1 MLSFSRLALL
11 GALFFSPW
19 MLAWSLALPNL
30 DAASVPNAA
39 NVPKLR
45 PADVLAALAIGS
57 YVLAGWPRRARL
69 FAPATRLWSAA
80 LIALAVWAA
89 ASIVWAEHRELAVV
103 FALRLALW
111 VVLALR
117 VASDPP
123 SLRSMAGVML
133 AGVAL
138 NALVGVAQF
147 LQQHAVGLTWLGEL
161 PIDLSYPN
169 VSVVGGTDAPLIR
182 LYGLSGHPNVM
193 GGFLAVGL
201 LLGGS
206 LLDDSHRGTRR
217 TARAAWLLGLVA
229 LLMTFSRS
237 AWLGLLTGAVVMG
250 ARAAAR
256 HARLH
261 AAALRLAG
269 IVAVVL
275 IGFGISFAPFLLE
288 RLMIDHVVVE
298 QTSLEQRLH
307 QIEVA
312 VRLVVAHPVTGVGM
326 GNFSVAGSQLDGAPI
341 DWVHNV
347 PLLVTSELGLV
358 GVGLWLS
365 GIVAVMRRSRGA
377 PASVAAA
384 VAALLVVMLFDH
396 YAWTSSQG
404 VYLWAMVSGWVL
416 AGSERDFQD
425 QIG

>member
-1 MLSFSRLALL
+1 MLSLSRLALL

-30 DAASVPNAA
+30 DAASVPNVA

-69 FAPATRLWSAA
+69 FAPATRLWSAT

-89 ASIVWAEHRELAVV
+89 ASIVWAGHRELAVV

-123 SLRSMAGVML
+123 SLRAMAGVML
-133 AGVAL
+133 AGMAL

-147 LQQHAVGLTWLGEL
+147 LRQHAVGLTWLGEL

-206 LLDDSHRGTRR
+206 LLDDSRRGTRR
-217 TARAAWLLGLVA
+217 AARAAWLLGLVA

-237 AWLGLLTGAVVMG
+237 AWLGLLTGAVIMG

-261 AAALRLAG
+261 AVTLRLTG
-269 IVAVVL
+269 IVAAVL
-275 IGFGISFAPFLLE
+275 IGFGLSFAPFLLE

-312 VRLVVAHPVTGVGM
+312 ARLVVAHPVTGVGM

-358 GVGLWLS
+358 GAGLWLS
-365 GIVAVMRRSRGA
+365 GIVVVMRRSSRA
-377 PASVAAA
+377 PANVAAA